1 VDSAL
6 GIAVH
11 GHGQVVVVHPRR
23 LLTVRTAAEL
33 RRVLA
38 KELLDRWCGV
48 PAGCG

>member
-11 GHGQVVVVHPRR
+11 GPGQVVVVHPRG
-23 LLTVRTAAEL
+23 LLTVRIAAEL

-38 KELLDRWCGV
+38 KELLDRWSGI
-48 PAGCG
+48 PAGSG